1 MNSYDPVLFLLFAG
15 NYLCCFLKS
24 QVKEH
29 CQERLMKMP
38 DNGRHNSR
46 ICHRN
51 ECTVNKG
58 SITGP
63 GTDHF
68 TNGTHTGSGPG
79 PELYVVCVSHVSAP
93 ERLMIWCPKAIFCK
107 HLFSVYFGEKLS
119 TVKSSAAR
127 LTYPISKS
135 KPVQLGR
142 PTPWSPFRHHLSLP
156 TNIVLPQRRVLG
168 NTVVS
173 SSIIFLVI
181 NFLC

>member
-1 MNSYDPVLFLLFAG
+1 MLFLLFAG
-15 NYLCCFLKS
+15 NYFCCFLKS
-24 QVKEH
+24 HVKEH

-38 DNGRHNSR
+38 DNGRHNSG

-51 ECTVNKG
+51 ERTVNKS

-79 PELYVVCVSHVSAP
+79 PELYVVCVSRVRAP
-93 ERLMIWCPKAIFCK
+93 ERLMTWCPKAIFCK
-107 HLFSVYFGEKLS
+107 HLFSVYFSEKLS
-119 TVKSSAAR
+119 TVKPSASK
-127 LTYPISKS
+127 LIYPISKS
-135 KPVQLGR
+135 KSVQLGR
-142 PTPWSPFRHHLSLP
+142 PSPWSQFRHHLSLP
-156 TNIVLPQRRVLG
+156 TKIVLPQRRVLE

-173 SSIIFLVI
+173 SSITFLVI